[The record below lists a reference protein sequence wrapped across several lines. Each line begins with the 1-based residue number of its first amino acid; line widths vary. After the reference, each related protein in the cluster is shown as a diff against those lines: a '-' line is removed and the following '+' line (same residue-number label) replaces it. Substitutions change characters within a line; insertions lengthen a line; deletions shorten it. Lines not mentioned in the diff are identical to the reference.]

1 MALYLVQH
9 GKSNPKTIDPEKGLS
24 EESMEE
30 VTRIAQVAAGY
41 GCKVGKIF
49 HSGKK
54 RAEETA
60 AIFASHLKPDGGV
73 EQMDGIDPLDDVVP
87 FSHTLSAEDDAMV
100 VGHLP
105 FMERLTSYLIIGSV
119 EPPVFQFQNGGIV
132 CLDKGPGTQNWI
144 VKWALMPNIG

>member
-9 GKSNPKTIDPEKGLS
+9 GKSSPKTMDPEKGLS
-24 EESMEE
+24 EEGVQE

-41 GCKVGKIF
+41 GCKIGTIF

-54 RAEETA
+54 RAEQTA
-60 AIFASHLKPDGGV
+60 SILASNLKPEGGV
-73 EQMDGIDPLDDVVP
+73 KQIGGIDPLDDVVP
-87 FSHTLSAEDDAMV
+87 FAKTLSVEDDTMV

-105 FMERLTSYLIIGSV
+105 FMERLTSYLIIGSQ

-132 CLDKGPGTQNWI
+132 CLDRGPGTQAWI
-144 VKWALMPNIG
+144 IKWALMPNIG